1 MKKLWIL
8 GALAFMPAVL
18 PTVAQAKQPYQEYV
32 AERIER
38 RIEDDY
44 RLRPF
49 AFKTQTVGTQIHLRG
64 TVRTQAQRRLA
75 YNIAR
80 KYSRGFPIVNYI
92 LVRPG
97 ISR

>member
-8 GALAFMPAVL
+8 GALAFLPAVL

-44 RLRPF
+44 RLSRF
-49 AFKTQTVGTQIHLRG
+49 SFKTQTVGTQIHLRG
-64 TVRTQAQRRLA
+64 TVRTYAQKRLA

-80 KYSRGFPIVNYI
+80 KYSRGFSIINYI
-92 LVRPG
+92 LVRPNA
-97 ISR
+97 R